1 MDDFRFGGANVTGF
15 SLTATSI
22 AAATEV
28 KFYDIFVSL
37 AVCMVTEI
45 IFVIGIQQ
53 LIIPPENNVFQRNL
67 VIGFAIY
74 RALGLRNYI
83 PISLHLTFLL
93 GDVLGVTFFTGHDVV
108 NTVHLG
114 YMDCL

>member
-1 MDDFRFGGANVTGF
+1 MDALDVDDFRFGGANVTGF

-53 LIIPPENNVFQRNL
+53 LITPLRNNIFFNL
-67 VIGFAIY
+67 EIVLAIY
-74 RALGLRNYI
+74 FRLR
-83 PISLHLTFLL
+83 
-93 GDVLGVTFFTGHDVV
+93 
-108 NTVHLG
+108 
-114 YMDCL
+114 